1 MRKERDQRGE
11 YRAKKIGGKLV
22 LGTIFLS
29 FLAAG
34 IVYTAMM
41 QAEKKLMDSYEKGTV
56 YVAKKRISKGDILNA
71 ALWQECVERRETD
84 AAIVPSSAITGAPEE
99 EMAALWSIEPGVILT
114 GGMFEAIPDVVKD
127 MKEPVLAGFRV
138 EDIYQVVGGV
148 LRAGD
153 RIHIYRVDREKE
165 EAKLLWRDLYVQE
178 VFDNNGGRIAGEDRN
193 TCAQRMNV
201 YLDRE
206 DVEAFYRELSI
217 GEIRVVKVL

>member
-1 MRKERDQRGE
+1 M
-11 YRAKKIGGKLV
+11 
-22 LGTIFLS
+22 
-29 FLAAG
+29 
-34 IVYTAMM
+34 
-41 QAEKKLMDSYEKGTV
+41 
-56 YVAKKRISKGDILNA
+56 
-71 ALWQECVERRETD
+71 ERRETD

>member
-41 QAEKKLMDSYEKGTV
+41 QAEKKLLDSYEKGMV

-71 ALWQECVERRETD
+71 ALWEECVERRETD

-178 VFDNNGGRIAGEDRN
+178 VFDNNGGRIAGEDRSI
-193 TCAQRMNV
+193 CAQRMNV